1 MVVLQILK
9 LVLGVRISK
18 LSEDERRL
26 LEEFI

>member
-18 LSEDERRL
+18 LSEDERCL